1 MRKPIHP
8 GETLSEDLEALGT
21 SAAVLARR
29 IEVPVNRFTEILNG
43 RCSITCDTALCL
55 GHFFGASGSSGST
68 LRNSTSCG
76 SRRGRTARLPTLDA
90 DGGLRA
96 TMNTVRTQDAT
107 QMQLDRRESKV
118 WRRCRSALTLLD
130 GQARAPSAMGA
141 ATSSR
146 RGAEGAMPGQGEARD
161 AIAGDQVL
169 AEGRRRRLDHRRTR
183 AASRR
188 GEAVAMRI
196 DYFKGNRERVR

>member
-55 GHFFGASGSSGST
+55 GRFFGASGRSGST

-76 SRRGRTARLPTLDA
+76 SRRGRTALLPTLDA

-96 TMNTVRTQDAT
+96 TR
-107 QMQLDRRESKV
+107 
-118 WRRCRSALTLLD
+118 
-130 GQARAPSAMGA
+130 
-141 ATSSR
+141 
-146 RGAEGAMPGQGEARD
+146 
-161 AIAGDQVL
+161 
-169 AEGRRRRLDHRRTR
+169 
-183 AASRR
+183 
-188 GEAVAMRI
+188 
-196 DYFKGNRERVR
+196 